1 MKLTPLHLFYFSA
14 FLKSQ
19 MFLLPVLYLFYL
31 ENGLTT
37 ADYFLFQGII
47 VLINVFLQI
56 PAGFI
61 GDKISRKYIVLIS
74 YTLFLGRIF
83 LWFFLKGPWVVFAG
97 EILYAV
103 SKALFDTVESPY
115 LYDMLKEKGKTHKM
129 VKGYSKLNFALS
141 LGTAIAALTGA
152 WLYDTVGLKILLGTE
167 FIFITASILM
177 AFKLPYIQPE
187 ESQDKISVGQ
197 KFLSAFKNCITIL
210 KQTDN
215 RYFIFYSGLLVSFS
229 HFFFWSFQP
238 IMKTALVP
246 IGLFGVVMFIN
257 NMMRSFCSLLTDKLM
272 RYISLIQLGKIAFVL
287 NVIGLFGCFVFQ
299 KVVLT
304 HWIVCLVFILYLCV
318 CIVLQLMFTIAHI
331 SRLQQIATSK
341 IRTQIAATNMMIARL
356 FTAICLIIPKYLT
369 EMFPLMTLYAIYGFL
384 FFAIGFYLIQK
395 LKSQEQL
402 SLQ

>member
-1 MKLTPLHLFYFSA
+1 
-14 FLKSQ
+14 
-19 MFLLPVLYLFYL
+19 
-31 ENGLTT
+31 
-37 ADYFLFQGII
+37 
-47 VLINVFLQI
+47 
-56 PAGFI
+56 
-61 GDKISRKYIVLIS
+61 
-74 YTLFLGRIF
+74 
-83 LWFFLKGPWVVFAG
+83 
-97 EILYAV
+97 
-103 SKALFDTVESPY
+103 
-115 LYDMLKEKGKTHKM
+115 
-129 VKGYSKLNFALS
+129 
-141 LGTAIAALTGA
+141 
-152 WLYDTVGLKILLGTE
+152 
-167 FIFITASILM
+167 
-177 AFKLPYIQPE
+177 
-187 ESQDKISVGQ
+187 
-197 KFLSAFKNCITIL
+197 
-210 KQTDN
+210 
-215 RYFIFYSGLLVSFS
+215 
-229 HFFFWSFQP
+229 
-238 IMKTALVP
+238 MKTALVP

-341 IRTQIAATNMMIARL
+341 IRTQVAATNMMIARL